1 MLQKINYQKELDRLI
16 TDLQKEEKVPTLLL
30 HSCCAPCSS
39 YVLEYLSGLMLSVVV
54 KYSYP
59 PAFAISAASLKRSS

>member
-30 HSCCAPCSS
+30 HSCCAPMQQLCA
-39 YVLEYLSGLMLSVVV
+39 G
-54 KYSYP
+54 
-59 PAFAISAASLKRSS
+59 ILKQLLQDHGTLLQPEHLPGE